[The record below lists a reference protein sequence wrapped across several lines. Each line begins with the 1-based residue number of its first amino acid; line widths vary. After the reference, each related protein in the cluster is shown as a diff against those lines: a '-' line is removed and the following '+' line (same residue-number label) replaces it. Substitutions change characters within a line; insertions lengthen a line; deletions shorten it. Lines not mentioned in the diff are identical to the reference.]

1 MVYGLRIRYYKNLYH
16 NRPRYRPQSPGP
28 CTRHCIN
35 ITNEYRLPKMC
46 EKSSAKIENDDLP
59 PFFSHKSFLTLILS
73 GTYKPTITTQIT
85 VATLPSI
92 PFSVLA
98 VALLGMS
105 SFALSKTGSE
115 YLSPTLAKL
124 PRLSGRAS
132 PLSQEKILPLNPD
145 IIIDCVSADDT
156 YKFT

>member
-1 MVYGLRIRYYKNLYH
+1 MGYAFAITKIFTITAHATALRAQALARAIVLILLMNIDCQKRAKNQAPKSKMMTY
-16 NRPRYRPQSPGP
+16 PR
-28 CTRHCIN
+28 
-35 ITNEYRLPKMC
+35 
-46 EKSSAKIENDDLP
+46 
-59 PFFSHKSFLTLILS
+59 FFSHKSFLTLILS